1 MEEKVELESEKA
13 WREERNREMV
23 IRKKKYGKKELDRR
37 FKEAQQKLETEQE
50 YLTIF
55 LQQKEKKSTDLLSD
69 ISVSKQLARMKRSVE
84 EDEKRKRVNAALEDM
99 NRRKEECRK
108 IHVELGNEKLA
119 LANVRKEKKETLEKR
134 ELAVCNR

>member
-23 IRKKKYGKKELDRR
+23 IRKRKYEKKELDRR

-50 YLTIF
+50 YLRIF

-99 NRRKEECRK
+99 NKRKEECRK

-134 ELAVCNR
+134 ELVVCNR

>member
-23 IRKKKYGKKELDRR
+23 IRKRKFEKKELDRR

-50 YLTIF
+50 YLKTF
-55 LQQKEKKSTDLLSD
+55 LLQKEKKSTDLLSD

-99 NRRKEECRK
+99 NTRKEECRK
-108 IHVELGNEKLA
+108 IHVELGNEKLE
-119 LANVRKEKKETLEKR
+119 LANVRKEKKEKLEKR
-134 ELAVCNR
+134 ELVVCNR